1 VVAGN
6 QVNGDG
12 GALFI
17 NDGSVG
23 LTNVLI
29 HGNRAGDE
37 GGGIS
42 ANDRILRL
50 TNTTIAG
57 NRSTDDG
64 GGLHAAMAGDIT
76 ITNSIIAGNSSDATG
91 DQVFIIDNSTPAY
104 EFSLVEG
111 ENPGGTNLSG
121 NIDPTFVSPVAASSA
136 PTTSGNYRLQAGSSV
151 IDQGD
156 NSALMSGITTDLDG
170 NSRLVDGD
178 ADNIATVDLGPY
190 ERDVR
195 APTAITLSDDTV
207 VEDSADG
214 SRVGTL
220 TCTDPE
226 SGDTTTL
233 SLLDN
238 AGGRFALSGSEL
250 QVGTGSLLDYES
262 ATSHEITVRCTDS
275 NNLSIDEIFT
285 ITVVNVLEPGD
296 NIGGNGQTIY
306 LPTIQR

>member
-1 VVAGN
+1 M
-6 QVNGDG
+6 
-12 GALFI
+12 
-17 NDGSVG
+17 
-23 LTNVLI
+23 
-29 HGNRAGDE
+29 
-37 GGGIS
+37 
-42 ANDRILRL
+42 ANEV
-50 TNTTIAG
+50 
-57 NRSTDDG
+57 
-64 GGLHAAMAGDIT
+64 T
-76 ITNSIIAGNSSDATG
+76 ITNSIIAGNSSAATG
-91 DQVFIIDNSTPAY
+91 DQVFIIDNSTPTY
-104 EFSLVEG
+104 EYSLVAG

-121 NIDPTFVSPVAASSA
+121 STDPAFVNPVAASSA
-136 PTTSGNYRLQAGSSV
+136 PTTSGNYRLQAGSPV

-156 NSALMSGITTDLDG
+156 NSALMSGITTDLDD
-170 NSRLVDGD
+170 NPRIVDGD
-178 ADNIATVDLGPY
+178 ANSTATVDLGPY

-238 AGGRFALSGSEL
+238 AGGRFAISGSEL

-275 NNLSIDEIFT
+275 NNLSIAETFT
-285 ITVVNVLEPGD
+285 ITVENVPEPGD
-296 NIGGNGQTIY
+296 NSGGSDQSIY
-306 LPTIQR
+306 LPAIQR